1 MNNVTNNVTNNATS
15 TLPHRPIEWRKA
27 FRAMGRLIKN
37 PEATEEVFTII
48 DALSGNSLETGFRR
62 FKATAM
68 GRQIL
73 AERRSLLDTLR
84 NRDYLATLPKH
95 SLAAHYLQF
104 VTSENISA
112 EGLVA
117 PSEDMRTQRDLDAD
131 RLLFANRQRDM
142 HDLWHTLTHYG
153 RDELGEVCLLAF
165 TAAQSPNRGIAFICL
180 VGIYQIGKDLY
191 QTEKDLGWAVPKA
204 AYRAYRDGK
213 KAAWLPAQDWE
224 ALLAQ
229 PIGAVRA
236 QLNICPPER
245 YQTIRHAVMQAEL
258 V

>member
-1 MNNVTNNVTNNATS
+1 MNNVTNSVTDNATS
-15 TLPHRPIEWRKA
+15 TLPHQPIEWRKA

-48 DALSGNSLETGFRR
+48 DALSGNSLETASDASRPPH
-62 FKATAM
+62 

-73 AERRSLLDTLR
+73 AERRSLLDILR
-84 NRDYLATLPKH
+84 DRDYLATLPKH

-165 TAAQSPNRGIAFICL
+165 TAAQSPNRGIAYL
-180 VGIYQIGKDLY
+180 SG
-191 QTEKDLGWAVPKA
+191 
-204 AYRAYRDGK
+204 RH
-213 KAAWLPAQDWE
+213 LPN
-224 ALLAQ
+224 
-229 PIGAVRA
+229 R
-236 QLNICPPER
+236 
-245 YQTIRHAVMQAEL
+245 
-258 V
+258 